1 VSSEVPDFAAKRDF
15 SLSFE
20 LLCGAHPSGDY
31 GLSCFNQAVSLKL
44 IICASSRSAPAQ
56 ERVLSRVL
64 VALQKPQPFESTF
77 NGAEGASVFSCD
89 GRYGLA
95 FGEFDL
101 ELLFFLLAPFF
112 AYALG

>member
-1 VSSEVPDFAAKRDF
+1 MQLVRQKRAQVA
-15 SLSFE
+15 SPVVLN
-20 LLCGAHPSGDY
+20 SG
-31 GLSCFNQAVSLKL
+31 LRARWPTAVSLKL
-44 IICASSRSAPAQ
+44 IICAPSRRAAAQ
-56 ERVLSRVL
+56 EGVLSRVL